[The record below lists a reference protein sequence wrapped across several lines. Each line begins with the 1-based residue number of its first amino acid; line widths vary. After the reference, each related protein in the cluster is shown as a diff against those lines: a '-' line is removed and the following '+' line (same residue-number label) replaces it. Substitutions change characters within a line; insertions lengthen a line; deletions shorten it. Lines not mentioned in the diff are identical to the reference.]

1 MAKVIFT
8 ASRKLE
14 IEDYAEWI
22 LEDYYADTHEINPF
36 IITYD
41 EGIPLFEKDYDSSF
55 KAMIQF
61 AENRFW
67 IYVNKKDGEAYNAAE
82 MRFSAAHELGHYF
95 IPEHREKLMNEG
107 ILSFSDGEA
116 VVSGDIYEK
125 EAEFFASCLLMPRK
139 HFLQDIEAEELSFNR
154 VVALADKYKVS
165 LTAILLRYMYLSRLP
180 MMIIC
185 SRNGSK
191 GWKTKGNG
199 FPFWDLNLGENYEA
213 PASTAPQLYF
223 TQNVAVTNETRNIP
237 ADLWFKPKTEA
248 QRLLIFR
255 EFNFLQKAAQQVMT
269 VVWKNPG

>member
-1 MAKVIFT
+1 MAKQIFT

-14 IEDYAEWI
+14 IEDYVAWI

-36 IITYD
+36 IIASH
-41 EGIPLFEKDYDSSF
+41 EEIPLLVNDYNDSF
-55 KAMIQF
+55 KAMIQYI
-61 AENRFW
+61 EDLFW
-67 IYVNKKDGEAYNAAE
+67 IYVNKKEGEGHPDAE
-82 MRFSAAHELGHYF
+82 MRFSVAHELGHYF

-139 HFLQDIEAEELSFNR
+139 HFLQDIEGEELSFNR

-165 LTAILLRYMYLSRLP
+165 ITAILLRYMYLSRLP

-185 SRNGSK
+185 SRDGLK
-191 GWKTKGNG
+191 GWKTKGNS

-213 PASTAPQLYF
+213 PVSTAPQLYF
-223 TQNVAVTNETRNIP
+223 TGDIAVTNETRNIP

-255 EFNFLQKAAQQVMT
+255 EFNFLQKAAQQVIT
-269 VVWKNPG
+269 VVWENPG